1 MREVG
6 FGEVALLPF
15 EERGGGPREDVTWP
29 ARDDWAL
36 PLGRAAREEIAMSD
50 ITFFKDPADDRLFG
64 IVMELAQE
72 VYLVPLTYQ
81 TKSPDRAS

>member
-1 MREVG
+1 
-6 FGEVALLPF
+6 
-15 EERGGGPREDVTWP
+15 
-29 ARDDWAL
+29 
-36 PLGRAAREEIAMSD
+36 MSD